1 VGLSQKWTWDRWG
14 LDMSKF
20 LSEIMDDLR
29 FIKSHSLQPDWY
41 KVFKIFLLLGV
52 LIGYGYFFGIRKT
65 IVFFVVFMILA
76 LLVHV
81 VYRVKTNKW
90 QQSWLDFVVVEENNE
105 IRAESIG
112 KFYYA
117 AILLNAILSLVISQV
132 IA

>member
-1 VGLSQKWTWDRWG
+1 
-14 LDMSKF
+14 MSKF